1 MWTEMSELKK
11 KWHDTCIT
19 VYVLFSMYDFSHYE
33 YLSIKADSLT
43 DDIDLVC

>member
-1 MWTEMSELKK
+1 MLTEMSELKK

-33 YLSIKADSLT
+33 YLSIKAYSLT

>member
-11 KWHDTCIT
+11 ISWYIFT

-33 YLSIKADSLT
+33 YLSIKAYSLT

>member
-11 KWHDTCIT
+11 KMTWYILT

-33 YLSIKADSLT
+33 YLSIKAYSLT

>member
-19 VYVLFSMYDFSHYE
+19 LYVLFSMYGFSHYE
-33 YLSIKADSLT
+33 YLSIKAYSLT

>member
-11 KWHDTCIT
+11 KWHDACFT
-19 VYVLFSMYDFSHYE
+19 VYVLFSMYDVSHYE
-33 YLSIKADSLT
+33 YLSIKAYSLT